1 MGAKITILG
10 DRYVREYLKM
20 KYTKLHG
27 RVRTLVQSQAQQ
39 HGEFHPTTCLPLL
52 FLTTQIPSLFVYES
66 WYLASYVRMMT
77 SWGLSLDFI

>member
-10 DRYVREYLKM
+10 DRHVREYLKM

-39 HGEFHPTTCLPLL
+39 HGPLL

-77 SWGLSLDFI
+77 SWDLSLDFI